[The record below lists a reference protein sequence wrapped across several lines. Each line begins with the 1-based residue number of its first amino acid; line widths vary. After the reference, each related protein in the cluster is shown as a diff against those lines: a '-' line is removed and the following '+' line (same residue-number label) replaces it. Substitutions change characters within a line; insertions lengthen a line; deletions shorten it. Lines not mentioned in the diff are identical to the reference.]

1 MQFQLFQFPTAILF
15 MAVFALVWIVVLWKI
30 RKRGKIYSFLFTA
43 SLIIGV
49 AAVVFSIIASMLC

>member
-15 MAVFALVWIVVLWKI
+15 IAVFGLVWIVVLWKI

-49 AAVVFSIIASMLC
+49 VAVLFSIIATMLG